1 MYPHPSPPSL
11 PLSLQ
16 SNTLGVIKPGDS
28 FCYVEEVKNES
39 GVWVNLSPDSL
50 QQLSCSSVQGF
61 ALGYSAEKKEEYLVE
76 KEVHVLLSAS
86 LLATLTLI
94 KSYFLLS
101 REIYTCRYIYIY
113 TSVCFESIA
122 LSCSLLSR

>member
-86 LLATLTLI
+86 LLATLTLSHTFYLVEKYI
-94 KSYFLLS
+94 HVG
-101 REIYTCRYIYIY
+101 IYIY